1 MKPLFIAA
9 AAILLIIAAGL
20 AGCGPD
26 ITQMSD
32 ASKPNGSREF
42 TRVGEVMLHV
52 DFVEEVPDAYIKAG
66 FLRTTRRGISAVYA
80 YMGLNPAQQPKFR
93 RRDVDIVTME
103 APHRSPAVQ
112 QSPEKKE
119 EFALDYREGRHIA
132 LRDRT
137 IEIIDATPAGVTF
150 TIHSQAPPFRPGE
163 RGSPRPAPSRPH
175 KPNKRPGMVNA
186 GLVNV
191 TVRDF
196 LPAGFCES
204 SRVFGRI
211 PRSKIPFKYT
221 RRFNVNHI
229 TVHSAPGGGLRQYLF
244 IASHP

>member
-20 AGCGPD
+20 AGCGPN

-66 FLRTTRRGISAVYA
+66 FLEKTTHRGVSEIC
-80 YMGLNPAQQPKFR
+80 YMGLNRAQQPKFR

-103 APHRSPAVQ
+103 APHRSPAVR

-119 EFALDYREGRHIA
+119 EFALDYSEGRHIT

-150 TIHSQAPPFRPGE
+150 TIQ
-163 RGSPRPAPSRPH
+163 
-175 KPNKRPGMVNA
+175 
-186 GLVNV
+186 
-191 TVRDF
+191 
-196 LPAGFCES
+196 
-204 SRVFGRI
+204 
-211 PRSKIPFKYT
+211 
-221 RRFNVNHI
+221 
-229 TVHSAPGGGLRQYLF
+229 
-244 IASHP
+244 